1 MKRRHFLSLAGIS
14 AGSFLIP
21 RSTVRQIQE
30 ISQGNADPL
39 ILVPERADLDLIAVE
54 DYGAYSFEFGES
66 EDDVEPPSLAEFIDG
81 RGYNPHEKEELLSF
95 LEEWG
100 YTDPEADEEEKSDTL
115 DSFQLNLDE
124 PITDGFFDHW
134 IEWDYALRES
144 PKAQAY
150 SYLESLPLEN
160 SSSMEGFSLGELSFI
175 QGDRPGSNLTWV
187 EADCIEAVVSLQ
199 HRLNELDT
207 GVQISFRKA

>member
-1 MKRRHFLSLAGIS
+1 MKRRHFLSLSGIS

-21 RSTVRQIQE
+21 KSTARQIQE
-30 ISQGNADPL
+30 ISEGNADPL
-39 ILVPERADLDLIAVE
+39 ILVPESADLDLFAVE
-54 DYGAYSFEFGES
+54 EDGTYSFEFGES
-66 EDDVEPPSLAEFIDG
+66 EDEDEPPTLAEFIDA

-100 YTDPEADEEEKSDTL
+100 YYDPDADEEEKADTL
-115 DSFQLNLDE
+115 DTFQFNLDE
-124 PITDGFFDHW
+124 PIEDAFFDHW
-134 IEWDYALRES
+134 VEWDYALRES

-150 SYLESLPLEN
+150 SFLESLPLKN
-160 SSSMEGFSLGELSFI
+160 SSSRDGFSLGKLSFI

-187 EADCIEAVVSLQ
+187 EADSIEAVVSLQ